1 MTQLIIV
8 RHGQSMWNDKD
19 LFTGWVDIP
28 LSEKGIFEAL
38 TAGEKLSKVNI
49 DIVYTSKLARTIQT
63 ALILLS
69 KLQTQKTPVVIHS
82 KGKMKKWSNY
92 ANNIQIIPIIQN
104 KALNERYYGQLQG
117 LNKKEVGHKY
127 GEEQLKLW
135 RRSYD
140 VSPPQGESLKNNL
153 ERTLPFFKEKII
165 LDLKNNKNVL
175 IVAHG
180 NSIRAITKYIEN
192 LDEQQIA
199 KVEIPTGTPII
210 YTYENGQFKDKVKL

>member
-1 MTQLIIV
+1 MAQLIIV

-38 TAGEKLSKVNI
+38 KAGEKLSKVKI

-69 KLQTQKTPVVIHS
+69 KLQTQKTPVVIHLQ
-82 KGKMKKWSNY
+82 GKMKKWSNY
-92 ANNIQIIPIIQN
+92 ANNIQIIPILQSE
-104 KALNERYYGQLQG
+104 ALNERYYGQLQG
-117 LNKKEVGHKY
+117 LNKKEVGNKY
-127 GEEQLKLW
+127 GQEQLQLW

-140 VSPPQGESLKNNL
+140 VAPPQGESLKDNL

-192 LDEQQIA
+192 LDEQQIV

-210 YTYENGQFKDKVKL
+210 YTYENSQFKDKVKL